1 MIYEREKLKIIEDSI
16 CMNQILDVNICTTS
30 FFLSRFRDFF
40 LTNYVFLRGNMRE
53 ERKRERERKTKENII
68 NKQNPL

>member
-1 MIYEREKLKIIEDSI
+1 MHESNFGRKHMYYK
-16 CMNQILDVNICTTS
+16 